1 MLDKNQI
8 RQYQDEG
15 FLVLE
20 DAIPMTEIKKL
31 KVAALEIVDEFDID
45 RHRTVFTTSDRDKG
59 RDEYFFESAENV
71 HCFLEL
77 WISEAGAGPFG
88 SVSNFHT
95 NLVVVMRPEIRY
107 KPPR

>member
-45 RHRTVFTTSDRDKG
+45 RHRTVF
-59 RDEYFFESAENV
+59 
-71 HCFLEL
+71 HHL
-77 WISEAGAGPFG
+77 
-88 SVSNFHT
+88 
-95 NLVVVMRPEIRY
+95 RP
-107 KPPR
+107 